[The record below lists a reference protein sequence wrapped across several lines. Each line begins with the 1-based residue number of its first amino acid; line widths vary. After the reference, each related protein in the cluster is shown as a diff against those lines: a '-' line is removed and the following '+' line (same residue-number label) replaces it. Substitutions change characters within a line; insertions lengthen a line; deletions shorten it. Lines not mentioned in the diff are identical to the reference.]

1 MHPRRLNDWDSGGA
15 WRPDARASLG
25 GAIAAALLLMAG
37 FAALFAAVAP
47 FKLSQPA
54 PSVREVLVLAQPTPM
69 VPRPI
74 PRMRAPR
81 PVSPVQLPEL
91 QRLPPFA
98 PAPVTGPDS
107 FSLQQYLDER
117 AQDNAAAL
125 KDQVMRSDLQR
136 NLGKQ
141 VDKPALQDNQSFRSV
156 GGQKIVRSGG
166 GCSQIQTV
174 QGSSSPTNHV
184 DIAEPTRCPGAA
196 PDTSQEMG
204 KALGDWARRAQQS
217 QPQTPPPR

>member
-1 MHPRRLNDWDSGGA
+1 MHPLRLRDWDSSGA

-25 GAIAAALLLMAG
+25 GAIAAALLLIAG
-37 FAALFAAVAP
+37 FAALFSAAAP
-47 FKLSQPA
+47 FKLLQPA
-54 PSVREVLVLAQPTPM
+54 PSVREVLVLAQPASR
-69 VPRPI
+69 VSRPI
-74 PRMRAPR
+74 PRARVQR
-81 PVSPVQLPEL
+81 PVLPVQLPEL

-98 PAPVTGPDS
+98 PVPVTGSDS

-125 KDQVMRSDLQR
+125 KDQVTRSDLQR
-136 NLGKQ
+136 DLGKQ

-156 GGQKIVRSGG
+156 GGQKIVRSGD

-184 DIAEPTRCPGAA
+184 DIAEPTACPGEA
-196 PDTSQEMG
+196 PDASQEMS
-204 KALGDWARRAQQS
+204 KSLDDWAKKARQS
-217 QPQTPPPR
+217 QPTPPPP

>member
-1 MHPRRLNDWDSGGA
+1 MHPWRLSDWDSSGA
-15 WRPDARASLG
+15 WRPDIRASMG

-37 FAALFAAVAP
+37 FAALFSAAAP
-47 FKLSQPA
+47 FKLSQSK
-54 PSVREVLVLAQPTPM
+54 PSVREVLVLAEQTPTVSRPVPRAR
-69 VPRPI
+69 VPRP
-74 PRMRAPR
+74 
-81 PVSPVQLPEL
+81 VLPVQLPEL
-91 QRLPPFA
+91 QRLPPLA
-98 PAPVTGPDS
+98 PAPVTGPDN

-125 KDQVMRSDLQR
+125 KDQVTRSDLQR

-166 GCSQIQTV
+166 GCAQIQTV

-184 DIAEPTRCPGAA
+184 DVAEPTPCPGAT
-196 PDTSQEMG
+196 PDASQAMG
-204 KALGDWARRAQQS
+204 KSLDDWARKAQQS
-217 QPQTPPPR
+217 QPAPPPP